1 MKPPS
6 ASPGTAVPFEMNARS
21 MGVDVGV
28 NPVEVYVLPAVIPPP
43 EIIEDPTEKTV

>member
-6 ASPGTAVPFEMNARS
+6 ARLGTAVPFEMNARS

-28 NPVEVYVLPAVIPPP
+28 NPVEVYVLPAVILPPAIK
-43 EIIEDPTEKTV
+43 EVLIKIV